1 MRSANPP
8 LIKTSSHTYEPVVLN
23 MSEKEAILRE
33 AMTERYQR
41 RWSILIVL
49 VVFMIMSVFVFVWLN
64 ASKVRPVEAF
74 HKS

>member
-1 MRSANPP
+1 MANE
-8 LIKTSSHTYEPVVLN
+8 IFISKTNL
-23 MSEKEAILRE
+23 EAILRE